1 MPKISRNSI
10 LIIPP
15 LVKIRFHMILNLPY
29 IPKMSI
35 TELVKEDVFTIKTLN
50 NLRKVNKL
58 IKFYQF
64 MKVLLKI
71 VLLRLG
77 VL

>member
-1 MPKISRNSI
+1 
-10 LIIPP
+10 
-15 LVKIRFHMILNLPY
+15 MILNLPY